1 MDWIQALILGL
12 VQGITEFLPI
22 SSSGHLVLSK
32 HLLNIKESGIL
43 IEVALHFGTLIAI
56 IIYYYNDLVDLSK
69 DFVYNRQNSRSYIL
83 KIIIAT
89 LPAIVVGLFLQN
101 LIEEYFTISIIKITF
116 FLTGIILMSTLF
128 YSNNKSSNISI
139 KQAVII
145 GLLQAFAILPGISRS
160 GITISIAMLLGIKKE
175 ESARFSFYLAIP
187 ILSGAVLL
195 QIYKINNIISINYL
209 PLIIGIISSAL
220 TGYMVIDWLLSVI
233 YRGRFWFF
241 SIYCIMLSIIT
252 IIIF

>member
-1 MDWIQALILGL
+1 MDWIQALFLGL

-22 SSSGHLVLSK
+22 SSSGHLVLSQ

-56 IIYYYNDLVDLSK
+56 IIYYYNNLVDLSK

-83 KIIIAT
+83 KIVIAT
-89 LPAIVVGLFLQN
+89 LPAIVVGLFLQDI
-101 LIEEYFTISIIKITF
+101 IEEYFTINVIKITF
-116 FLTGIILMSTLF
+116 LLTGIILMSTLF
-128 YSNNKSSNISI
+128 YSNNKNSNISI
-139 KQAVII
+139 KKAIII
-145 GLLQAFAILPGISRS
+145 GLMQALAILPGISRS

-195 QIYKINNIISINYL
+195 QIYKINNMISINYF

-220 TGYMVIDWLLSVI
+220 TGYMVIGWLLSVI
-233 YRGRFWFF
+233 YRGKFWLF

>member
-1 MDWIQALILGL
+1 MDWIQALLLGL

-22 SSSGHLVLSK
+22 SSSGHLVLSQ

-56 IIYYYNDLVDLSK
+56 IIYYYNNLVDLSK

-83 KIIIAT
+83 KIVIAT
-89 LPAIVVGLFLQN
+89 LPAIVVGLFLQDI
-101 LIEEYFTISIIKITF
+101 IEEYFTINVIKITF
-116 FLTGIILMSTLF
+116 LLTGIILMSTLF
-128 YSNNKSSNISI
+128 YSNNKNSNISI
-139 KQAVII
+139 KKAIII
-145 GLLQAFAILPGISRS
+145 GLMQALAILPGISRS

-195 QIYKINNIISINYL
+195 QIYKINNMISINYF

-220 TGYMVIDWLLSVI
+220 TGYMVIGWLLSVI
-233 YRGRFWFF
+233 YRGKFWLF